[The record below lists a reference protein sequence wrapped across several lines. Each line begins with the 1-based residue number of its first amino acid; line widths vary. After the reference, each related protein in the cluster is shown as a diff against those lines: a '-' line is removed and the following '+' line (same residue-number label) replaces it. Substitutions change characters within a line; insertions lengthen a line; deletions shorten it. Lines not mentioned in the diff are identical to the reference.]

1 MDETALRELLDS
13 ALTREPPMGPVA
25 RNSLQAG
32 IKIRRRRRA
41 LGAAG
46 SAIAVAVV
54 AVAVP
59 AVTGALGH
67 TSAVPRTGIL
77 PAPIVYVTGGVKTG
91 TVTAISTATNK
102 PGKPIKV
109 GTTPSAIGITPD
121 GKTAYIANQV
131 SGTVTP
137 ITAAVN
143 KPGKPI
149 QVGDA
154 PDAIAITPDGKTAY
168 VVSYYPHTV
177 TPISTATNTA
187 GKPIKVGRKPG
198 VIAITP

>member
-41 LGAAG
+41 LGAVG

-67 TSAVPRTGIL
+67 ASAVPRTGIL
-77 PAPIVYVTGGVKTG
+77 PTPIVYVTGGVKT
-91 TVTAISTATNK
+91 
-102 PGKPIKV
+102 
-109 GTTPSAIGITPD
+109 
-121 GKTAYIANQV
+121 
-131 SGTVTP
+131 GTVTP

-168 VVSYYPHTV
+168 VASGLLPAHGDAD
-177 TPISTATNTA
+177 ID
-187 GKPIKVGRKPG
+187 RKPTRPESRSRS
-198 VIAITP
+198 AENPA